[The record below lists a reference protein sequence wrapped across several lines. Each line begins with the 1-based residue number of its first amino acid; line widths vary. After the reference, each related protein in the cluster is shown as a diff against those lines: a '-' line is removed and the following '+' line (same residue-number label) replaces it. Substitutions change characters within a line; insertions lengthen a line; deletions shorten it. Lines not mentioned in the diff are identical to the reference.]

1 MTSYEVEMIVDKRIR
16 RGEVQYMVKWRGF
29 DDSEN
34 TWETANDIID
44 QGFAGQIETYEN
56 AGAPKK
62 RNGTSK
68 RRSRRSSKKVTPKK
82 SRARSKTPA
91 RRSSRKK
98 RKPDVYSPS
107 GSRSTKSTEQ
117 GEEEEEVV
125 MNEKENDT
133 TTMKSNDMVPVSSFG
148 DVASWSDVQN
158 GGMILA
164 ALAGGILHF
173 VLKSVLESD
182 LTVEKENPQIVFV
195 VRLLTRVLPAL
206 VACIA
211 VRSVSDSIKN
221 FNRAT
226 YLTFVDIGL
235 VWCVAGDVIE
245 CVTVEPQYR
254 NLCSVGMAIVAHL
267 SFVIAF
273 SSEIMGAKSLPPLN
287 LPLAVLSAG
296 VAGALLHQSSGGD
309 ILKSD
314 PEVASL
320 VIAFCSTV
328 WRAASRVGY
337 GQNDASKNSYATLP
351 QWIGLLGACALAC
364 SQILLLGR
372 MGHLENLD
380 LFKSL
385 DADTMEAAR
394 LANYWIA
401 MASIATSALMP
412 RKIE

>member
-1 MTSYEVEMIVDKRIR
+1 MSSYEVEMIVDKRIR
-16 RGEVQYMVKWRGF
+16 RGEVQYMVKWKGF

-68 RRSRRSSKKVTPKK
+68 RRSRRSKKVTPKKKK

-98 RKPDVYSPS
+98 KRPDIYSPS
-107 GSRSTKSTEQ
+107 GSQSTTTTSSNEP
-117 GEEEEEVV
+117 EEEEEVV
-125 MNEKENDT
+125 ANEEEAVTSTND
-133 TTMKSNDMVPVSSFG
+133 KSNDMIPVSSYG

-182 LTVEKENPQIVFV
+182 QSIEKENPQIVFV
-195 VRLLTRVLPAL
+195 VKLLTTVLPAL

-211 VRSVSDSIKN
+211 VRSVSDSIKM

-226 YLTFVDIGL
+226 YVTFVDIGL

-273 SSEIMGAKSLPPLN
+273 SSEIMGSKSLPPLN

-328 WRAASRVGY
+328 WRAAARVGY
-337 GQNDASKNSYATLP
+337 GTTNSYATLP

-364 SQILLLGR
+364 SQTLLLGR
-372 MGHLENLD
+372 MGHLENFEP
-380 LFKSL
+380 FKSL

-412 RKIE
+412 RNID

>member
-1 MTSYEVEMIVDKRIR
+1 MTSYEVEHIVDKRIR
-16 RGEVQYMVKWRGF
+16 RGEVQYMVKWKGY
-29 DDSEN
+29 DDGEN

-44 QGFAGQIETYEN
+44 QGFAGQIEKYEN
-56 AGAPKK
+56 DGAVPKK
-62 RNGTSK
+62 KNGSSRRG
-68 RRSRRSSKKVTPKK
+68 RRSKKSTPKK
-82 SRARSKTPA
+82 SRKRSKTPA

-98 RKPDVYSPS
+98 KRPDIYSPS
-107 GSRSTKSTEQ
+107 GTKSSKREATN
-117 GEEEEEVV
+117 EEEEDQEEEVAGEQQQV
-125 MNEKENDT
+125 S
-133 TTMKSNDMVPVSSFG
+133 SNDMAPVSSFG
-148 DVASWSDVQN
+148 DVASWSDIQN

-173 VLKSVLESD
+173 VLQSVLESD
-182 LTVEKENPQIVFV
+182 TSIEKENPQLVFG
-195 VRLLTRVLPAL
+195 VRLLTRVLPSL
-206 VACIA
+206 VACVA

-226 YLTFVDIGL
+226 YVTFVDIGL

-273 SSEIMGAKSLPPLN
+273 SSEIMGVKSLPSLN
-287 LPLAVLSAG
+287 LPLAALSAG

-328 WRAASRVGY
+328 WRAAARVGY
-337 GQNDASKNSYATLP
+337 GQDESKVSYATLP

-364 SQILLLGR
+364 SQALLLGR
-372 MGHLENLD
+372 MGHFQNLE

-385 DADTMEAAR
+385 DHDTMEAAR